1 MPIQGQASS
10 CSQAAAGRGE
20 QAGLEE
26 PASRE
31 ADVEGPG
38 RRAMYLCSLRKIGP
52 AFRCSTGRLRT
63 RRALKFGDLRT
74 YHWAAR
80 RTFNRMG
87 KGRDRSLV

>member
-1 MPIQGQASS
+1 MSTQGQASS
-10 CSQAAAGRGE
+10 CSQAAAGRGK

-26 PASRE
+26 PASCE

-74 YHWAAR
+74 YRWAAR

>member
-10 CSQAAAGRGE
+10 CNQAAAGRGE
-20 QAGLEE
+20 EAGLEE

-52 AFRCSTGRLRT
+52 AFRFQLEG
-63 RRALKFGDLRT
+63 
-74 YHWAAR
+74 
-80 RTFNRMG
+80 
-87 KGRDRSLV
+87 